1 MAGEEKVLEKMDE
14 ATTAKSQ
21 ESELEQK
28 LSEFG
33 VSPELTDTIID
44 HLGVETV
51 EDLSMLEEADLLD
64 AGMKIIQARKLLKQ
78 FKVESAPEPVAMSQV
93 ASAVNMC
100 GSLLPEIPSEESWL
114 ADLKTG
120 GILRIDR
127 NSYISAIRAAL
138 AERTGIFEVPKK
150 LVDAMEAFAL
160 ENQQPVTPEFY
171 ELSKQLTRRSY
182 GEVFAAVDGIDGTF
196 VTEKRKKELFCRLNE
211 HVWPVLQDSSTQFKT
226 WYETWVSASSN
237 PANLAMVLQG
247 LRGGTAALPPGMG
260 AAPDTSMLR
269 DLGDGLRESINK
281 ALAGVG
287 TSVAAALAYDYTK
300 IRKVLEKPDLPAKV
314 GATNREQ
321 LFKKL
326 GLSIDSTLVRTENN
340 IVRYI
345 LGLIEADNQPADLE
359 AAYFG
364 ELYMLST
371 QINWRALGLAI
382 DDVSHGL
389 NSFAS
394 EL

>member
-1 MAGEEKVLEKMDE
+1 MAEEKVLEKMDE
-14 ATTAKSQ
+14 ATTVEPQ

-28 LSEFG
+28 LSELG
-33 VSPELTDTIID
+33 VSPELIDAIID

-51 EDLSMLEEADLLD
+51 EDLSILEEADLLD

-78 FKVESAPEPVAMSQV
+78 FKVESAPEPVAMPQV
-93 ASAVNMC
+93 TSAVNMC

-150 LVDAMEAFAL
+150 LVDAMEVFAL

-182 GEVFAAVDGIDGTF
+182 GEIFAAVDGIDGTF
-196 VTEKRKKELFCRLNE
+196 VTEKRKKELFRRLNE
-211 HVWPVLQDSSTQFKT
+211 YVWPVLQDSSTQFKT

-237 PANLAMVLQG
+237 PASLAMVLQG

-260 AAPDTSMLR
+260 AAPDTSVLR
-269 DLGDGLRESINK
+269 DLGDGLREAINK

-287 TSVAAALAYDYTK
+287 TGVAAALAYDYTK

-326 GLSIDSTLVRTENN
+326 GLSIDSALVRTENN

-345 LGLIEADNQPADLE
+345 LGLIEADSQPADLE

-371 QINWRALGLAI
+371 QINWRALGLAT
-382 DDVSHGL
+382 DDANHGL
-389 NSFAS
+389 SSFTS
-394 EL
+394 DL